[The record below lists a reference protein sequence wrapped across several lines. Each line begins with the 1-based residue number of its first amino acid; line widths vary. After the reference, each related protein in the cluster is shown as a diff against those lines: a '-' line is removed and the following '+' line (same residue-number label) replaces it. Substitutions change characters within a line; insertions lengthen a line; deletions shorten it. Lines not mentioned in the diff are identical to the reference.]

1 MRQQSAVQLQVR
13 GFALG
18 GPKPAI
24 CLPLVGGT
32 RAKVIEEAQALEAL
46 QPDLL
51 EWRIDGFEQVENI
64 DECLSLLTEM
74 RAIIG
79 DIPLIFTCRID
90 QEGGMRPISAEK
102 RLELVCAAMES
113 GEIDILDVEL
123 CNSREF
129 IRTVRKRAAA
139 CGVKLILSYHNF
151 TETPSEAFI
160 CSKLAVA
167 REAGADI
174 VKLAAM
180 PQNQDDVLTL
190 LRATLRARNE
200 LIAGPIVTMSMGE
213 PGVLSRLAG
222 GLYGSDVTFAVGM
235 GVSAPGQIPISELK
249 KGMALLYGD

>member
-1 MRQQSAVQLQVR
+1 MRKQSTVQLHIR
-13 GFALG
+13 GLILG
-18 GPKPAI
+18 GPRPAV

-32 RAKVIEEAQALEAL
+32 RHKVAEEARALTAL

-64 DECLSLLTEM
+64 DACLSLLKEM
-74 RAIIG
+74 RTIIG

-90 QEGGMRPISAEK
+90 QEGGMQPISPEK
-102 RLELVCAAMES
+102 RLELVCAAMKT
-113 GEIDILDVEL
+113 GDVDILDIEL
-123 CNSREF
+123 CNPREF
-129 IRTVRKRAAA
+129 IDTVRKQAAES
-139 CGVKLILSYHNF
+139 GVKLILSYHNF

-167 REAGADI
+167 QEAGADI

-180 PQNQDDVLTL
+180 PHDQDDVLTL

-200 LIAGPIVTMSMGE
+200 IIAGPIVTMSMGT

-235 GVSAPGQIPISELK
+235 GVSAPGQIPIGELK
-249 KGMALLYGD
+249 KGMALLYND